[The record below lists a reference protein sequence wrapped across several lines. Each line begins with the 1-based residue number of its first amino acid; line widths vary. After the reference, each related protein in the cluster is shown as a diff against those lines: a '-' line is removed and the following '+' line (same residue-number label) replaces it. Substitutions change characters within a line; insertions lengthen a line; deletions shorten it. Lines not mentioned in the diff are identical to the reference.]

1 MNFFFTKKANF
12 YKKLDDELIE
22 NARDGNCNKVRD
34 LLCRGLLGQGPN
46 VNARDV
52 YGNTALMYA
61 SDNGHLDVV
70 RLLLYHHGVEVNMK
84 KDYSAAHCFAHNENV
99 KPVNGIIYHH
109 HGLNV
114 NTKNDHGY
122 TALICAS
129 SKGHLEVVRMLLNYN
144 GVDVNVKD
152 KYGRTALDVA
162 RDKEQDAIARL
173 LEEHMAHEKHRQEE
187 EEQKRREVAQ
197 GTKALEQMRRR

>member
-1 MNFFFTKKANF
+1 
-12 YKKLDDELIE
+12 
-22 NARDGNCNKVRD
+22 
-34 LLCRGLLGQGPN
+34 
-46 VNARDV
+46 
-52 YGNTALMYA
+52 
-61 SDNGHLDVV
+61 
-70 RLLLYHHGVEVNMK
+70 MK
-84 KDYSAAHCFAHNENV
+84 KDHRAAHCFAHNENV
-99 KPVNGIIYHH
+99 TPVNGIIYHH

-152 KYGRTALDVA
+152 KHGKTALDVA
-162 RDKEQDAIARL
+162 RDLEHDAVARL